1 MNAKKRVKRS
11 SPKKEFKA
19 AKPAPAKVETV
30 LLQEFERET
39 ESLFPKGE
47 GFGFW
52 FKRYSPVI
60 ITQGIALLTYFYLV
74 FYMFY
79 PEAIMQGNYMRL
91 LIMLVFVFLLAGL
104 FIYMALR
111 SDMIFI
117 RIISFIFVFIIFT
130 FLLLFI
136 LLAYALK
143 SNAFM

>member
-1 MNAKKRVKRS
+1 MNAKKKVKRS
-11 SPKKEFKA
+11 SPKEFKA

-39 ESLFPKGE
+39 ESLFPKGD
-47 GFGFW
+47 GLRFW

-143 SNAFM
+143 ANAFM

>member
-1 MNAKKRVKRS
+1 MKAKKKVKRS
-11 SPKKEFKA
+11 SPKEFKA
-19 AKPAPAKVETV
+19 AKPAPAKVETEV
-30 LLQEFERET
+30 LQEFERET
-39 ESLFPKGE
+39 ESLFCKGE
-47 GFGFW
+47 GLRFW